1 MNPRQKKESDIAIT
15 LHNTQGMNDVR
26 LHVPYIFGNKQNSKK
41 DRESEEE
48 QKAQLKTEKF
58 GTKRGPQ

>member
-1 MNPRQKKESDIAIT
+1 
-15 LHNTQGMNDVR
+15 MNDVS
-26 LHVPYIFGNKQNSKK
+26 LHVPFIFGNKQNSKK
-41 DRESEEE
+41 KIRGESEEE

>member
-1 MNPRQKKESDIAIT
+1 
-15 LHNTQGMNDVR
+15 MNDVR
-26 LHVPYIFGNKQNSKK
+26 LHVPHIFGNKQNSKTEK
-41 DRESEEE
+41 NRGESEEE

>member
-1 MNPRQKKESDIAIT
+1 
-15 LHNTQGMNDVR
+15 MNDAR
-26 LHVPYIFGNKQNSKK
+26 LHVPYIFGKKQNST

-58 GTKRGPQ
+58 GTKRGPW